1 MKRYIK
7 FIPIAVVVAGILFLT
22 TQKISDNAAISERFR
37 KLLIEC
43 YESAGIDSAS
53 AWWNDRLAVRRLGHV
68 IEYCLL
74 GIASGIAFVDSHRSS
89 ILKAIGLCLLISVL
103 DQVVKIFGPVRHFD
117 IVDIGFDLIGA
128 VVGVLVVT
136 AVGMMIEGFKRS

>member
-1 MKRYIK
+1 M
-7 FIPIAVVVAGILFLT
+7 VAGILFLT

-68 IEYCLL
+68 IE
-74 GIASGIAFVDSHRSS
+74 SHRVNS

-103 DQVVKIFGPVRHFD
+103 DQTVKIFVPVRHFD

-128 VVGVLVVT
+128 VAGVLIVT
-136 AVGMMIEGFKRS
+136 AVGMMIEGIKRS